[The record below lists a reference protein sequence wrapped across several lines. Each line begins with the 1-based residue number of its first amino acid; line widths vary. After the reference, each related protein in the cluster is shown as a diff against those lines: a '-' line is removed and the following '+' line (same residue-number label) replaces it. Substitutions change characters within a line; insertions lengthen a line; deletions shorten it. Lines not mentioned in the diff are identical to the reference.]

1 MTLFLDLFSTVTSI
15 ESDPYLVFLYALKDL
30 CLEFLLV
37 ELKVLIFDFR
47 FELLSLPTICFRLFL
62 MLSELIAMCET
73 TLILVREQTF

>member
-30 CLEFLLV
+30 CSEFLLV
-37 ELKVLIFDFR
+37 ELNVLIFDFR
-47 FELLSLPTICFRLFL
+47 FELLSLQTICFHLFL